1 MKNLLLSGL
10 GLSILLFI
18 SSCKKDN
25 DESVGY
31 PVDLTLQYFP
41 IDSGL
46 TRFYDVDSVYW
57 DPFTNTKDTISYPL
71 KEVNAGTF
79 IDNQGRLAQRIERFK
94 QDIGGNWVIYKVW
107 SSHRNSQR
115 AEKVEDNIRLVKL
128 VFPIS
133 VGVTWNGNAYN
144 TLTPRTYEYISVGT
158 SEIFN
163 GITFDETVRVQ
174 EDDEPANLLNDFY
187 AEEKYA
193 KNVGCYYRYISD
205 LEFNFISG
213 DTVEGYIYTEKL
225 TSFNP

>member
-1 MKNLLLSGL
+1 MKNIILSGL
-10 GLSILLFI
+10 GLTFLFLL
-18 SSCKKDN
+18 SSCKKE
-25 DESVGY
+25 DESLIS
-31 PVDLTLQYFP
+31 PLDPTLEYFP
-41 IDSGL
+41 TDSGI
-46 TRFYDVDSVYW
+46 TRYYDIDSVYW
-57 DPFTNTKDTISYPL
+57 DPFTNTRDTISYPL

-94 QDIGGNWVIYKVW
+94 QDIGGNWIIYKVW
-107 SSHRNSQR
+107 SSHRNAQR
-115 AEKVEDNIRLVKL
+115 AEKVEDNVRYVKL

-133 VGVTWNGNAYN
+133 IGATWNGNAYN

-158 SEIFN
+158 PDIFN
-163 GITFDETVRVQ
+163 SFTFDETVRVQ

-213 DTVEGYIYTEKL
+213 DTVSGYIYTEKL
-225 TSFNP
+225 TSYNP